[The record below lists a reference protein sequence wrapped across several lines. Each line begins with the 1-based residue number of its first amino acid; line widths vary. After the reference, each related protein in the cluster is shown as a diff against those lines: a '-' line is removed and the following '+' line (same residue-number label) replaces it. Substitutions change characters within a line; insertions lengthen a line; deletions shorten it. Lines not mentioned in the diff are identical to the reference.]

1 MCFRY
6 YAVRAIVN
14 MEEIK
19 MLITSFRVRKIEAP
33 TNRLV
38 AKCTITFDGMF
49 AVSDIKVLLKEDG
62 EFYMGMPSKKTAAG
76 TFKDEAYPVNS
87 EVRAALEKVVFGA
100 VKYSLD
106 NDIAILNG
114 EIKAGT
120 NKVSLLQQDIED
132 YEVTSL

>member
-1 MCFRY
+1 MYFRY

-62 EFYMGMPSKKTAAG
+62 EFYMGMPSRKTSAG
-76 TFKDEAYPVNS
+76 IFKDEAYPVNS